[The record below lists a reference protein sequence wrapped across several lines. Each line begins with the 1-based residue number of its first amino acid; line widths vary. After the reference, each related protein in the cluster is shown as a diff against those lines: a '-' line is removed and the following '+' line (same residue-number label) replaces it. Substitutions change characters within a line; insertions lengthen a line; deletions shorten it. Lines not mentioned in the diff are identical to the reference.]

1 MNNFLESRE
10 IQETIKHPVHLI
22 NKEGILMQTAMV
34 PFCEFGGNMSVMGVK
49 IDQFDSPV
57 CSSFKD
63 KILLDQFCYTVDP
76 NEYIN
81 FIDKDTELSLTL
93 FISYNEDRQLIEKE
107 INNSKK
113 IESYLNE
120 TSVIVNTIGK
130 G

>member
-1 MNNFLESRE
+1 M
-10 IQETIKHPVHLI
+10 
-22 NKEGILMQTAMV
+22 
-34 PFCEFGGNMSVMGVK
+34 MGVK

>member
-1 MNNFLESRE
+1 MTN
-10 IQETIKHPVHLI
+10 HPVHVQDHHGLFSPTALI
-22 NKEGILMQTAMV
+22 
-34 PFCEFGGNMSVMGVK
+34 PFCEFGGDISVMGVK

-107 INNSKK
+107 INDSKK